1 MKALFFILLSLPI
14 FLFTDCQKDVDGC
27 TDPKALNYNPD
38 ANVNSGCEY
47 STSTFIFYASGNSI
61 FGQSIDSLKLYA
73 QDSQFPATLP
83 PEEYIGTIK
92 TLNQNS
98 PDNCSDTLYFTY
110 TISDEETKYWS
121 AKIFLTSGDSS
132 SGVQDQMIPNASN
145 SCVKVD
151 VLPF

>member
-1 MKALFFILLSLPI
+1 MKALVFILLSIPI
-14 FLFTDCQKDVDGC
+14 FLFSNCKKDIVGC
-27 TDPKALNYNPD
+27 TDPIALNYNSD
-38 ANVNSGCEY
+38 ANVNTGCEY
-47 STSTFIFYASGNSI
+47 STSTFIFYASGDSI
-61 FGQSIDSLKLYA
+61 FGESIDSLKLYA

-110 TISDEETKYWS
+110 TISDDETKYWS
-121 AKIFLTSGDSS
+121 ARIFLTSGNSNG
-132 SGVQDQMIPNASN
+132 GVQSQMTPSASN